1 MSFYEDLK
9 ILIVD
14 DEKTLLDNLYQYLS
28 KENFKKIFTA
38 KNINEANFK
47 LANNDIDLI
56 ILDIMLADESGLDLL
71 KEIRKTSKIPVIIL
85 SALDGIEDRREGF
98 KLQAD
103 DYIVK
108 PFLPEELLWRI
119 KAILRRSNKIS
130 SENTINLNGVIF
142 DKEKAILIRN
152 GKEESLTAIQFKIM
166 DILSNNINKIVSID
180 TILEKVWGDTYGY
193 ENTLITHI
201 YRIREKL
208 EEEPSNPKILVTVR
222 GLGYKL
228 VMEDEG

>member
-71 KEIRKTSKIPVIIL
+71 KKIRKTSKIPVIIL

-98 KLQAD
+98 KSQAD

-142 DKEKAILIRN
+142 DKKKAILIRN

-208 EEEPSNPKILVTVR
+208 ENQPSNPKILLTVR

-228 VMEDEG
+228 VKGD

>member
-71 KEIRKTSKIPVIIL
+71 KKIRKTSKIPVIIL

-98 KLQAD
+98 KSQAD

-208 EEEPSNPKILVTVR
+208 ENQPSNPKILLTVR

-228 VMEDEG
+228 VKGD